1 VDGVMCHARAEWVAK
16 AVVALAAAVV
26 AHSAKKMGL
35 QLHRQ
40 ASIPY

>member
-1 VDGVMCHARAEWVAK
+1 MCHARAEWVAK